1 MKITDFS
8 ALKDKNGFI
17 EEFQGEYRWLS
28 NFMPV
33 TIVLDGITYPSVEHA
48 YVSAKCDSITWKQL
62 CSNGG
67 FTANKIKKAGSELPI
82 IDNWDKIKVDV
93 MTECLKQKFNQ
104 EPYKSNLINTASKYI
119 QEGNRWN
126 DTFWGFCL
134 KTSLGENNLGKLIM
148 KIRDDLQAQYLTND

>member
-8 ALKDKNGFI
+8 TLKDKNGFI

-48 YVSAKCDSITWKQL
+48 YVSAKVDTEQWKRE
-62 CSNGG
+62 CSDVGLSSADIKAKGRGLNVE
-67 FTANKIKKAGSELPI
+67 NKIE
-82 IDNWDKIKVDV
+82 V
-93 MTECLKQKFNQ
+93 MDMLLRQKFNQ
-104 EPYKSNLINTASKYI
+104 EPYKSNLINTNSMYI

-126 DTFWGFCL
+126 DTFWGVCF
-134 KTSLGENNLGKLIM
+134 KTSLGANNLGKLIM
-148 KIRDDLQAQYLTND
+148 KIRDDLQAQLSTND